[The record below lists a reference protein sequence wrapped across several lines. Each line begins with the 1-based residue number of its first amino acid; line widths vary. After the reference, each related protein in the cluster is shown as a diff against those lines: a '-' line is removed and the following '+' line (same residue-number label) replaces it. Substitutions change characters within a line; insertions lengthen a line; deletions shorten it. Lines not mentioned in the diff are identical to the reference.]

1 MGESRYK
8 SSYLVIIPERT
19 IPMIKIPSSFA
30 AAINKTDHT
39 ALGHVDVEIITA
51 LCHEAA
57 AVEPFPN
64 SVCVQGPKWTQL
76 THEILSEL
84 DVRDEIKVC
93 GVGERQFPKSML
105 QPFVYSTGKDI
116 AIAALPGQVSLN
128 EKKSDLTELIEF
140 IDVFDM
146 VMNVRHIVENRLEEA
161 VLEIHSMFNILKD
174 QKEDPELRV
183 ICSTGLLRDLQ
194 GEEGIQKACLV
205 MEMAS
210 RENPPGG
217 LVMKTETGFV
227 LDAEENKYGARIE
240 DIHLMRANLPESVK
254 IKASGGVS
262 RSNVLAFVDAG
273 ADYIGASSFL
283 RGFIPDAE
291 SS

>member
-1 MGESRYK
+1 
-8 SSYLVIIPERT
+8 
-19 IPMIKIPSSFA
+19 MIKIPPIFTS
-30 AAINKTDHT
+30 AIRKTDHT
-39 ALGHVDVEIITA
+39 ALGHVDIEIITS

-64 SVCVQGPKWTQL
+64 SVCVQGLEWTRL
-76 THEILSEL
+76 ANEILADL

-105 QPFVYSTGKDI
+105 QPFVYGTGKDI
-116 AIAALPGQVSLN
+116 AIAALPGQASLS
-128 EKKSDLTELIEF
+128 EKKLDLTELLEF
-140 IDVFDM
+140 IDLFDM

-161 VLEIHSMFNILKD
+161 VLEIHTMFNILKD

-205 MEMAS
+205 MEMAG

-227 LDAEENKYGARIE
+227 LDAEENKYGAQIE
-240 DIHLMRANLPESVK
+240 DIHLMRTNLPESVK

-262 RSNVLAFVDAG
+262 RSNVLSFIDAG

-283 RGFIPDAE
+283 RDFIPDTE